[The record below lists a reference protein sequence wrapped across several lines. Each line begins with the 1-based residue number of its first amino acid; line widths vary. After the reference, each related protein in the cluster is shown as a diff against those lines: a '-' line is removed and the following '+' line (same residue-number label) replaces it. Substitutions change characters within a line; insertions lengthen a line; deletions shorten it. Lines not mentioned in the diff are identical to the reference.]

1 MEQVQ
6 CTLPYTYIYLIA
18 FALVQWVHNEYIYT
32 LYNEYTM
39 SHCTMSTQWVHLH
52 IHLHLYNEY
61 TMSTFTLVQ
70 WVHWHAGTWY
80 THMYMDQHTH
90 VYMYQY
96 TYVHGP
102 TYTCVHVSI
111 WVLEIIPH
119 CTTCVHVSI
128 YTRVYYTHEYVCLQC
143 RICCHSEHL
152 RTTHKYNITPYMYML
167 YTRVCMFTM
176 SNLVLFQAP
185 MYSQLQK
192 GRHWI
197 LRLFLKTFNLVPG
210 VPGFSWDVPFIT
222 WY

>member
-1 MEQVQ
+1 MSTFTH
-6 CTLPYTYIYLIA
+6 CTMSTQWVI
-18 FALVQWVHNEYIYT
+18 VQWVHNEYIYT
-32 LYNEYTM
+32 
-39 SHCTMSTQWVHLH
+39 CTMSTLTRRYV
-52 IHLHLYNEY
+52 
-61 TMSTFTLVQ
+61 V
-70 WVHWHAGTWY
+70 
-80 THMYMDQHTH
+80 
-90 VYMYQY
+90 Y